1 MFLVRIRTVTKDNGP
16 LSFMTRLSQ
25 HVYLYRPTTTSTTT
39 TTSRPPPKLIL
50 LFSWMGA
57 RDPHIAKYI
66 TPYQALFPGTPI
78 LLIKSE
84 MKHVFKPQ
92 SSWPEMEHVVP
103 VLREIFGSDML
114 LRPGSHRFGTSSI
127 RDTESTTT
135 ALTSSPPASNSSSS
149 SSSNS
154 NSTNPE
160 EEEEEE
166 EDPQLLI
173 HLFSNGGSSQ
183 LLSLHTYLQSQS
195 HLQLR
200 LPRHLVIFDSA
211 PGQMA
216 YLPTYLALSHVLLPP
231 ASRLRFPLWLF
242 SFSTLRRALV
252 APLIHAWVSFLWTC
266 NFLGR
271 RRSSVSLLSR
281 LESPL
286 GRGAREQNDTT
297 PGKGRAERERGR
309 MYIYS
314 EEDELVNWRD
324 VERHLAEARQKGMKA
339 RGEKFEGT
347 GHVGHAR
354 GAANEERY
362 WGIVGDFWEGG
373 GWLR

>member
-1 MFLVRIRTVTKDNGP
+1 MASTTKAVTKDNGP

-39 TTSRPPPKLIL
+39 TTSRHRPPPKLVL

-66 TPYQALFPGTPI
+66 TPYQALFPSTPI

-84 MKHVFKPQ
+84 MKHIFKPM
-92 SSWPEMEHVVP
+92 SFWPEMEHVVP
-103 VLREIFGSDML
+103 VLSEIFGSDML
-114 LRPGSHRFGTSSI
+114 RPGSRSFGTSI

-135 ALTSSPPASNSSSS
+135 ALTSSPPASNS
-149 SSSNS
+149 NS
-154 NSTNPE
+154 NSTNP
-160 EEEEEE
+160 E

-195 HLQLR
+195 QSQSQSHLHLRFR
-200 LPRHLVIFDSA
+200 LPSHLVIFDSA

-216 YLPTYLALSHVLLPP
+216 YLPSYLALSHVLLPP

-242 SFSTLRRALV
+242 SLSTLRRALV

-271 RRSSVSLLSR
+271 RVRSVPLLSA

-286 GRGAREQNDTT
+286 GRGAREQNDAT

-324 VERHLAEARQKGMKA
+324 VEGHLAEARRQKGMKV
-339 RGEKFEGT
+339 RGEKFGGT

-354 GAANEERY
+354 GKGNEERY
-362 WGIVGDFWEGG
+362 WGVVGDFWGGG
-373 GWLR
+373 GWL